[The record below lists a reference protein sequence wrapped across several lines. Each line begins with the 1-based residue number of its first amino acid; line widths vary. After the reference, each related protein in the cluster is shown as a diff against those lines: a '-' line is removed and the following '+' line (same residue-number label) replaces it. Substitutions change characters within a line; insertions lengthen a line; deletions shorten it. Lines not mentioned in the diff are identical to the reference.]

1 MRRASLFASVALIL
15 LLACAPAA
23 PRPTEP
29 LAAIPV
35 PTATATA
42 PPGTAVAPEP
52 ADECL
57 LARRA
62 VLREACA
69 APQIPP
75 EALAIH
81 EDLCAHFDD
90 GDATPPPRARRHL
103 PRGPPRLAGG
113 GLCLPVPG
121 RSLPPGSGE
130 GRFEVAA
137 RPRGI
142 PAHARPGPP
151 LDSYAYLSLA
161 EATNAT
167 GNAEDALRHYGIA
180 LRPRR
185 GWGQKKPPWRRAS
198 PWGTSG

>member
-1 MRRASLFASVALIL
+1 
-15 LLACAPAA
+15 
-23 PRPTEP
+23 
-29 LAAIPV
+29 
-35 PTATATA
+35 
-42 PPGTAVAPEP
+42 
-52 ADECL
+52 

-90 GDATPPPRARRHL
+90 GDATPLR
-103 PRGPPRLAGG
+103 
-113 GLCLPVPG
+113 
-121 RSLPPGSGE
+121 
-130 GRFEVAA
+130 
-137 RPRGI
+137 
-142 PAHARPGPP
+142 AHAATFLAADPDSPEGAFVYLYLGDRYRREAAKDASKWPLAHEAFRHMLDRATP